1 MLYSELCDAL
11 EKIEKNSMQN
21 YKVKILSELFEKAQ
35 EDEIEMI
42 VMLCLAN
49 VFPVDT
55 QKELGISSQIIAQ
68 TISKAFNIPKKTVI
82 DDWIKKGD
90 LGLTSQNLCNYRTQ
104 TTLFSTEL
112 TIQKVFSSLQKLADI
127 SGSKA
132 QAKKIDILTELL
144 ASANKTEAKFIVRT
158 VIGQLRVGISE
169 GLVKEAIL
177 FSFFTQIYWKGL
189 LMQKRNDKK
198 VFEDILKI
206 QNKKI
211 IIENHMKTFFE
222 KKDKKQFN
230 SFMDANDVEIIKKD
244 KIEKLF
250 KNGFFVKDNSIN
262 MCIVE
267 DVEFGNKLK
276 STVAV
281 KINNAYQV
289 TNNLSLIAKTSKIE
303 GESGL
308 DKLKMQLFSP
318 IKVMLAQ
325 KAKSFEDAFER
336 VGKPAVFEYKYDGMR
351 MQIHKNDNIQI
362 YTRMLEDVTKQ
373 FPEIKDTILKNVK
386 CKNCVIE
393 GEAVG
398 IDKNTGEYIPFQ
410 YISRRIKR
418 KYDIE
423 KLARE
428 IPVVLHIFDITYFED
443 KSCLNLPFAKRRKL
457 VEKIIKPDKNI
468 VIAKQIVTSSL
479 KEAQLF
485 YSKALED
492 KQEGV
497 MIKNQNASYVP
508 GSRVG
513 TMLKLKPILD
523 TLDLVIVGAEYGE
536 GKRKG
541 YLSSFMIAC
550 RDEEA
555 GDFLTVGK
563 LGTGLKEKEEEGTTF
578 KEISG
583 LIDEDILTKTDR
595 SVFVKPNIVV
605 EVAFEEIQ
613 KSANYNSGFALRFP
627 RFITLRPDKSINDI
641 NTISDMGKIF
651 SNSRK

>member
-1 MLYSELCDAL
+1 
-11 EKIEKNSMQN
+11 
-21 YKVKILSELFEKAQ
+21 
-35 EDEIEMI
+35 
-42 VMLCLAN
+42 
-49 VFPVDT
+49 
-55 QKELGISSQIIAQ
+55 
-68 TISKAFNIPKKTVI
+68 
-82 DDWIKKGD
+82 
-90 LGLTSQNLCNYRTQ
+90 CNYRTQ

-144 ASANKTEAKFIVRT
+144 HSAKKTEAKFIVRT

-198 VFEDILKI
+198 VFEDILQI

-211 IIENHMKTFFE
+211 IIEDSIETFLE

-230 SFMDANDVEIIKKD
+230 LFVDANDVKSKKKD
-244 KIEKLF
+244 EIEKLF
-250 KNGFFVKDNSIN
+250 ENGFFVKDNFIN
-262 MCIVE
+262 MCIVQ

-276 STVAV
+276 SAVAV
-281 KINNAYQV
+281 KINRTYQI
-289 TNNLSLIAKTSKIE
+289 TNNLALIAKTSKVE
-303 GESGL
+303 GEAGL

-351 MQIHKNDNIQI
+351 MQIHKENDKIQI
-362 YTRMLEDVTKQ
+362 YTRMLENVTKQ
-373 FPEIKDTILKNVK
+373 FPEIKKTILKNVK
-386 CKNCVIE
+386 CENCVIE

-423 KLARE
+423 KLAQE
-428 IPVVLHIFDITYFED
+428 IPVILHVFDVTYFED
-443 KSCLNLPFAKRRKL
+443 KSCVNLPFSQRRKL
-457 VEKIIKPDKNI
+457 IEKIIKPNKNI
-468 VIAKQIVTSSL
+468 VIAKQITTSSL

-555 GDFLTVGK
+555 GDFLIVGK

-578 KEISG
+578 KEISN
-583 LIDEDILTKTDR
+583 LIEEDILSKTDR

-641 NTISDMGKIF
+641 NTISDMKKIF
-651 SNSRK
+651 SNSRN